1 MLPLPTVAARAVA
14 RAAKGETSPSSFFLL
29 IFLPSKPAKISFMP
43 APRRRNWMNPDFM
56 VSQSPT
62 KNRMGTMT
70 VHMLLAVESTQSD
83 RLS

>member
-1 MLPLPTVAARAVA
+1 
-14 RAAKGETSPSSFFLL
+14 
-29 IFLPSKPAKISFMP
+29 
-43 APRRRNWMNPDFM
+43 M